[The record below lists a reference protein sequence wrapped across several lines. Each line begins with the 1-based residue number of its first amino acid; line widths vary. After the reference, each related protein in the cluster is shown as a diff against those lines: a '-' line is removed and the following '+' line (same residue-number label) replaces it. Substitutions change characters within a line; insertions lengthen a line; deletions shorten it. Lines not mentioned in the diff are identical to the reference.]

1 MAELLA
7 ADQITIAKV
16 LDGEKGE
23 KGDKGDQGIQ
33 GEKGEQGIQGLQGE
47 QGEKGEKGDKG
58 DQGIQGLQGI
68 QGEKGETGA
77 DGYSPTLET
86 GTSED
91 GSTTLTVTNKDGSTT
106 TTLQD
111 GKARTD
117 AAAAQDDAQIAQDMT
132 SVLDGEFSDFKENDY
147 SQVSNSV
154 GDLIEYKEINEK
166 DIANIKD
173 ELSKELVAQKFA
185 SIENGSLILGETNGT
200 TAILQN
206 DQFGFYSPNS
216 EVPAAYFGKND
227 DAWAFNIERGIV
239 KNDLRFG
246 HFQWIA
252 RSNGNM
258 SLKWLG

>member
-7 ADQITIAKV
+7 ANQITIAKV
-16 LDGEKGE
+16 VNGS
-23 KGDKGDQGIQ
+23 
-33 GEKGEQGIQGLQGE
+33 
-47 QGEKGEKGDKG
+47 
-58 DQGIQGLQGI
+58 
-68 QGEKGETGA
+68 
-77 DGYSPTLET
+77 DGYSPTVTT

-91 GSTTLTVTNKDGSTT
+91 GSTTVTVTNKDGSTT

-117 AAAAQDDAQIAQDMT
+117 AAAAQDNAQIAQDMT
-132 SVLDGEFSDFKENDY
+132 SVLDGEFSEFKDNDY
-147 SQVSNSV
+147 SQVSDNV
-154 GDLIEYKEINEK
+154 GILMEYKDTNDA

-185 SIENGSLILGETNGT
+185 RIENGSLILGETNGT

-216 EVPAAYFGKND
+216 EVPTAYFGKND